1 MNAAFLV
8 VMLNPFGM
16 EMERQKWED
25 IKSCDG

>member
-1 MNAAFLV
+1 MNAAFL

-16 EMERQKWED
+16 EIERQKWED